1 MTTGSDVLSAPN
13 RMPSVAELRAVVQP
27 PDQMSRYNAEHWVGG
42 LYMRKISLHA
52 TRYLIPT
59 GISANGVTWLLIF
72 SGIAGAACLL
82 VPGVWGPL
90 LCALL
95 MQVQILFDCS
105 DGEVARWRQ
114 KFSPAGIYL
123 DRVGHYTTESSLPI
137 FLGLRADGV
146 GTDGSWQPGGW
157 TTLGLLVAV
166 VVLLNK
172 AFTDLV
178 HVARAHTGLPKVEDH
193 ASVSKSRVSG
203 LAAVRQAVGY
213 LPFFR
218 AFVAVEFSLL
228 TVVAGIFDQVRGD
241 LAATQVLLGIM
252 VPLVFITAGGHL
264 LGVLSSSRLKA

>member
-1 MTTGSDVLSAPN
+1 VTTGSDVLSAPN

-27 PDQMSRYNAEHWVGG
+27 PEQMSRYNAEHWVGG

-166 VVLLNK
+166 IVL
-172 AFTDLV
+172 
-178 HVARAHTGLPKVEDH
+178 LPKVEDH